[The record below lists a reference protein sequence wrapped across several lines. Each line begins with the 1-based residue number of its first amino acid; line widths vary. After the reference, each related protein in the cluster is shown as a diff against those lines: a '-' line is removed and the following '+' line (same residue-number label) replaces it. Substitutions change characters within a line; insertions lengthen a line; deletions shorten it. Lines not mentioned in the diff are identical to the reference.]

1 MRVLQRGLRR
11 SRRAQTI
18 GPAAPYLARGADVA
32 RGLGHDFVGTEHVLL
47 ALVRDADGGAVRVLA
62 RLAVGPDAV
71 ERTLA
76 RWLCDGGP
84 PGNIDPEA
92 LAALGIDLEAVRARL
107 EQSFGRG
114 ALEQTR
120 AAYMPIAPRLKL
132 ALAHALDLAA
142 AEQLSDLHVL
152 LGMLTVRESVAARA
166 LAELGVTLEAAQAV
180 ATAEP

>member
-1 MRVLQRGLRR
+1 MRMLQRGLRG
-11 SRRAQTI
+11 SPRARTI
-18 GPAAPYLARGADVA
+18 GPAARYLARGADQA
-32 RGLGHDFVGTEHVLL
+32 RRLGHDFVGTEHVLL
-47 ALVRDADGGAVRVLA
+47 ALIRDAEAGAVRVLA
-62 RLAVGPDAV
+62 RLAVDPDAV

-76 RWLCDGGP
+76 RWMCHGGP
-84 PGNIDPEA
+84 PGKLDPGA

-166 LAELGVTLEAAQAV
+166 LAELGVTLEAAQAI
-180 ATAEP
+180 ATADP